1 MLHIVNVVGIEAVGH
16 VILLAVVPPANG
28 IDRPAPF
35 PATLPTLTV
44 PAVSVP

>member
-1 MLHIVNVVGIEAVGH
+1 MLQIVKTVGIDVAGH
-16 VILLAVVPPANG
+16 EITVDVVPPAKAT
-28 IDRPAPF
+28 DRPAPF

>member
-1 MLHIVNVVGIEAVGH
+1 MLQIVNVGGIEAIGH
-16 VILLAVVPPANG
+16 VIFVAVVPPANG

-44 PAVSVP
+44 PAVRNP